1 MVQQIFETKGNG
13 MKTERKQL
21 ASNRRYRKQ
30 VDMEWVYKE
39 LDGGRTIKSVAEE
52 LGISVSTLRR
62 RHNEY
67 QEIVKEENR
76 YEKTEGEIEIQSVYE
91 YRDSSETFEF

>member
-1 MVQQIFETKGNG
+1 MVQQIFGTKGNG

-67 QEIVKEENR
+67 QEMIKEENR
-76 YEKTEGEIEIQSVYE
+76 LEIKARKAGTEYFERYENQGN
-91 YRDSSETFEF
+91 TFEF